1 MAKQTRSLIGTALYK
16 KVGELE
22 VTFGHL
28 EDCFRYL
35 VAGHLSPGIDGT
47 ICQGLFCRVRFAE
60 LVDMYLMVC
69 GFVIDEAEMEEWISE
84 GRSCELRSELKAI
97 CKLLSRVNERRNTI
111 VHSTYFEEE
120 VDEDGGKSAVTL
132 WASKPNRNAL
142 DLTEDFNPFDDVIG
156 EIGSAIPEID
166 RAYQELLRFDW
177 SLLPQVNQ
185 LWTRFSER
193 VLDMKQRGIDL
204 SRARLQ
210 FPGLRIGYR

>member
-1 MAKQTRSLIGTALYK
+1 
-16 KVGELE
+16 
-22 VTFGHL
+22 
-28 EDCFRYL
+28 
-35 VAGHLSPGIDGT
+35 
-47 ICQGLFCRVRFAE
+47 
-60 LVDMYLMVC
+60 
-69 GFVIDEAEMEEWISE
+69 MEEWISE

-120 VDEDGGKSAVTL
+120 VDEAGGKSAVIL
-132 WASKPNRNAL
+132 SASKPNRNAL

-177 SLLPQVNQ
+177 SLLPEVNR

-193 VLDMKQRGIDL
+193 VLDMKQRGIDF
-204 SRARLQ
+204 SRVRLQ